1 MWVVSL
7 LKTEVQ
13 EEEELVWENGDVTV
27 RYVGVEVAVGFSS
40 ILFYQ
45 DIIAY
50 NKFTLS
56 RVRFCSLTSACSHVT
71 ITTSRYRTFPHPHI
85 LLGPF
90 LGACGIL
97 RGDVMCA

>member
-50 NKFTLS
+50 DKFTLS
-56 RVRFCSLTSACSHVT
+56 RVRFCSLTSACSHHHHIKVQN
-71 ITTSRYRTFPHPHI
+71 IPSPPHSP
-85 LLGPF
+85 GPLPGCLWDF
-90 LGACGIL
+90 EG
-97 RGDVMCA
+97 